1 MSKVIVIG
9 SGLGGLSCGYIL
21 QKNGFEVS
29 VLEQGLQAGG
39 CLQCFTR
46 KGVRFETGMHFIGSA
61 LPGQT
66 MDTMMRY
73 LGMEDRVKLS
83 PMDPKAYNIVSLDSQ
98 EFRFPVGR
106 EAFIEQ
112 MGEYFPS

>member
-39 CLQCFTR
+39 
-46 KGVRFETGMHFIGSA
+46 
-61 LPGQT
+61 
-66 MDTMMRY
+66 
-73 LGMEDRVKLS
+73 
-83 PMDPKAYNIVSLDSQ
+83 
-98 EFRFPVGR
+98 
-106 EAFIEQ
+106 
-112 MGEYFPS
+112 